1 MHALTRR
8 GCVRRRLVNEAPR
21 PAGQLRVDEEGWLTG
36 VRRLPSP
43 NCDDRPSDTPID
55 LLVVHAISLPPGIYG
70 GDYIDEFFT
79 NRLHVDAHPYFRT
92 IETLRVSAHVV
103 IKREGDI
110 IQYVPFYRRAWHA
123 GVSEFQGRRSC
134 NDFSIGIE
142 LEGRDE
148 DPYEEM
154 QYGVLAELSKLIM
167 RVWPGIALDRI
178 VGHCDI
184 APGRK
189 TDPGPAFDWGRLK
202 KLIVR

>member
-1 MHALTRR
+1 MHALTGQ
-8 GCVRRRLVNEAPR
+8 GCVQLVDEASR
-21 PAGQLRVDEEGWLTG
+21 PAGPLRVDEEGWLTG
-36 VRRLPSP
+36 VRRVPSP
-43 NCDDRPSDTPID
+43 NCDDRPPDTPID

-79 NRLHVDAHPYFRT
+79 NRLHADAHPYFRT
-92 IETLRVSAHVV
+92 IEPLRVSAHVV
-103 IKREGDI
+103 IKREGKV
-110 IQYVPFYRRAWHA
+110 IQYVPFHRRAWHA
-123 GVSEFQGRRSC
+123 GMSEFQGRRSC

-142 LEGRDE
+142 LEGRNE
-148 DPYEEM
+148 DSYEEM

-167 RVWPGIALDRI
+167 RVWPGIALERI

-202 KLIVR
+202 RLIVR